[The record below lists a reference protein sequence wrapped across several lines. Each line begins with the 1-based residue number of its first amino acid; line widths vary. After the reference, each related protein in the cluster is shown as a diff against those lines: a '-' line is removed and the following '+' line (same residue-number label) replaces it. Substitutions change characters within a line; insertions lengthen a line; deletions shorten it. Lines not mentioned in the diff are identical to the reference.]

1 MILKDIKKR
10 TTVLFLAIMM
20 TFMSI
25 APGIQSVY
33 ASSDNYSYD
42 NSISYRNT
50 KESIEQEAKFIFEEA
65 SSFENGKLSINRQLL
80 EEKYG
85 EELSNYIIL
94 GLERIYYEDDLAKN
108 LRNETFNQS
117 DDNNITTYGFVDCMK
132 GEIIGMIPGVDLYQ
146 LFTSGDLVSYIKGK
160 AWGKVAEIIAKQ
172 LVKYGLKS
180 NVAGIVAQLGISS
193 GKCAVAG

>member
-1 MILKDIKKR
+1 MLLRDIKKKII
-10 TTVLFLAIMM
+10 VVFMAM
-20 TFMSI
+20 TITITIMSI

-33 ASSDNYSYD
+33 ASSGSQRNNLNYQD
-42 NSISYRNT
+42 T
-50 KESIEQEAKFIFEEA
+50 KESIEEETKFIFEKA
-65 SSFENGKLSINRQLL
+65 SSYKNGNLSINKKLL
-80 EEKYG
+80 DEKYG
-85 EELSNYIIL
+85 EELANYIIL
-94 GLERIYYEDDLAKN
+94 GLERIYYEDDLIKTLKN
-108 LRNETFNQS
+108 EAYDPHQ
-117 DDNNITTYGFVDCMK
+117 NNYATTYGFVDCMK

-193 GKCAVAG
+193 GKCAFAG

>member
-1 MILKDIKKR
+1 MLKDIKKR
-10 TTVLFLAIMM
+10 IVVLFLAVMM

-42 NSISYRNT
+42 NSISY
-50 KESIEQEAKFIFEEA
+50 K
-65 SSFENGKLSINRQLL
+65 NGKLSINRQLL
-80 EEKYG
+80 EDKYG

-117 DDNNITTYGFVDCMK
+117 DHNNITTYGFVDCMK

-193 GKCAVAG
+193 GKYAVAD

>member
-10 TTVLFLAIMM
+10 ITVLFLAIMM

-25 APGIQSVY
+25 APGIQGVY